1 MKELQEE
8 TETRESK
15 TLALLD
21 VTYKKRRQWVV
32 GEMPMIYE
40 ILGKFPA
47 FIKPKCLSPK
57 AGLVTNIN
65 TIIVHGMIPIATL
78 QLRSFLEVKKNFN
91 KLTSSTNTPEEQLK
105 FLINA
110 ETKLTDPASNLFA
123 RVIGVQLVS

>member
-1 MKELQEE
+1 MNELQEE

-78 QLRSFLEVKKNFN
+78 QLIITRSFLEVKKNFD
-91 KLTSSTNTPEEQLK
+91 KLTSSTNTPEEQLP
-105 FLINA
+105 
-110 ETKLTDPASNLFA
+110 D
-123 RVIGVQLVS
+123 